1 MSEDAANPT
10 MKKFGCID
18 SSLCFRIN
26 REPEIALASPASDY
40 RLRSRNQSINQ
51 IKLKHQA

>member
-26 REPEIALASPASDY
+26 REPEIALASPASGLSPAIPKPID
-40 RLRSRNQSINQ
+40 RPD
-51 IKLKHQA
+51 